1 MPDTF
6 RISECGNTLNIAWSD
21 DLLTGR
27 THTSSYDSDWL
38 HSHGDQVSEQHF
50 HPHKHTDVMSP
61 VVLWNAEIIK
71 GKLPQVEYRDV
82 MDSNEGLFQ
91 WLSGIYQYGLGLLK
105 SK

>member
-1 MPDTF
+1 
-6 RISECGNTLNIAWSD
+6 
-21 DLLTGR
+21 
-27 THTSSYDSDWL
+27 
-38 HSHGDQVSEQHF
+38 
-50 HPHKHTDVMSP
+50 MSP